1 MKKIIITALVLLF
14 GLAACTSTQV
24 TSSWKAS
31 NANLSSSYNKIMV
44 LGIIKQK
51 DRTLREE
58 LENQLVSELKE
69 KGYDAHSALQEY
81 GPKAFDR
88 LSEEAIA
95 ERMKSDG
102 FDAVLTT
109 VLLDKSKEQ
118 NYTPGQV
125 NYQPVGVYYY
135 RFGRYYTT
143 VYDRVYTPGYYTSST
158 NFFLESNLYDT
169 RTGDLVYSVQTKS
182 FDPSS
187 PAVLGDE
194 YAKAIINDMKKN
206 GLIAK
211 R

>member
-31 NANLSSSYNKIMV
+31 NANVSSSYNKIMV

-51 DRTLREE
+51 DRSLREE

-95 ERMKSDG
+95 EIHNISIEEATEK
-102 FDAVLTT
+102 AKLII
-109 VLLDKSKEQ
+109 EQ
-118 NYTPGQV
+118 QV
-125 NYQPVGVYYY
+125 AQLPQ
-135 RFGRYYTT
+135 
-143 VYDRVYTPGYYTSST
+143 
-158 NFFLESNLYDT
+158 LYN
-169 RTGDLVYSVQTKS
+169 
-182 FDPSS
+182 
-187 PAVLGDE
+187 DE
-194 YAKAIINDMKKN
+194 DINN
-206 GLIAK
+206 
-211 R
+211 